1 VILGVLCVLG
11 FGFAWALG
19 ADPRQ
24 LAAVRLRWSGL
35 VLAALLLQLLVF
47 VPSLDPSRLVA
58 SATAVHVT
66 SYVLLIACGLRNLR
80 LPGFAL
86 AAAGL
91 ASNTL
96 AIFVNGGHMPVSVAA
111 WRAVGRPLP
120 ELTATGVSN
129 NTGLL
134 TPSTHLSF
142 LGDVFALPGW
152 LPLANT
158 FSVGDVLLVTG
169 AVLFVYRQ
177 GRRERDRTLV
187 RTLEPLRSRDFRVLL
202 AGRTISKLGDWVS
215 LAALV
220 TWIFARTH
228 STLGVSLVLLARL
241 TASVAGG
248 VAASSRL
255 DRWDRFVV
263 LRGVEAL
270 RAVATASAIGLV
282 ALGRPY
288 LVAICVFASYFLAS
302 ATDPVAS
309 SAVADVLPD
318 DARNAGNALHALGRA
333 AVMAAGSVA
342 GGLLATRIGVLP
354 ALAADVGTFALAL
367 AVYTRSVGRVPPLPA
382 LQPAGR
388 PLARAEVLAAIGGS
402 RAVRALVGSFAVATL
417 AMGLLN
423 ASLPAFLAARA
434 PHAGG
439 YGVAM
444 GAIAIGLMC
453 GELLS
458 GRVGESV
465 AARTPALA
473 FAVAACVLAVTATS
487 GLATTILLFL
497 FLLGVAD
504 GATETAYDTI
514 VQRETP
520 AAVRAGVFALG
531 GALQQMAMGAGFVLA
546 AVLPHAPAGVAL
558 TASAIALGAAA
569 AVGLGVAV
577 AGRTPAGR
585 AGPYPGAGGAVS
597 PYATAK
603 LD

>member
-1 VILGVLCVLG
+1 MILGVLCLVG
-11 FGFAWALG
+11 FVFAWALG
-19 ADPRQ
+19 ADPRR

-35 VLAALLLQLLVF
+35 VLAALVLQLLVF
-47 VPSLDPSRLVA
+47 VPSIDPSRLLA
-58 SATAVHVT
+58 SATAVHVA
-66 SYVLLIACGLRNLR
+66 SYVLLIACALRNLR

-134 TPSTHLSF
+134 TPATHLSF

-152 LPLANT
+152 MPLANT

-187 RTLEPLRSRDFRVLL
+187 RTLEPLRSLDFRVLL
-202 AGRTISKLGDWVS
+202 AGRTVSKLGDWIS

-248 VAASSRL
+248 VAGSARL

-263 LRGVEAL
+263 LRSVEAM
-270 RAVATASAIGLV
+270 RAVATACAIGLV

-288 LVAICVFASYFLAS
+288 LVAVCVFTSYFLAS

-309 SAVADVLPD
+309 SVVADVLPEKE
-318 DARNAGNALHALGRA
+318 RNAGNALHALARA
-333 AVMAAGSVA
+333 SVMAVGSVS
-342 GGLLATRIGVLP
+342 GGLLAARIGVLP
-354 ALAADVGTFALAL
+354 ALAADVATFALAL
-367 AVYTRSVGRVPPLPA
+367 VFYTRSVGRVPAITPA
-382 LQPAGR
+382 LPQAGDGLR
-388 PLARAEVLAAIGGS
+388 RADVLAFIGGR
-402 RAVRALVGSFAVATL
+402 RALRALVGSFAVATL

-434 PHAGG
+434 PHVGG
-439 YGVAM
+439 YGVAL
-444 GAIAIGLMC
+444 GVIAIGLMC

-473 FAVAACVLAVTATS
+473 FAVAAGVLAVVATS
-487 GLATTILLFL
+487 SLATTILLLL

-514 VQRETP
+514 VQREAP

-531 GALQQMAMGAGFVLA
+531 GALQQVAMGAGFVLA
-546 AVLPHAPAGVAL
+546 AVLPHAPAGVTL
-558 TASAIALGAAA
+558 TAGAIVLGAAA
-569 AVGLGVAV
+569 AVGVGVAF

-585 AGPYPGAGGAVS
+585 AEPYPGAGGAVA
-597 PYATAK
+597 P
-603 LD
+603 